1 MKLPTKTLERKL
13 LDSGYDHVI
22 GVDEVGVGCLAG
34 PVVTCAISFTNEFYK
49 NSAGKF
55 EGLRESKLLSSE
67 QREKFAKEL
76 LGQNYK
82 LGICYPKKID
92 AINIYQATRTAM
104 RAAVKRVSSL
114 QFTVGGKQETKNRKL
129 KTIILV
135 DGNKKIENLEFDQRA
150 IVKGDQKIFAIA
162 CASIIAKVY
171 RDKMMKRYAKRFPAY
186 GFEQHKGYSTKIH
199 QDALNQLGSCPIHR
213 HSFRLSY

>member
-1 MKLPTKTLERKL
+1 MVFPTKDMERKL
-13 LDSGYDHVI
+13 IKSGYDFVV

-34 PVVTCAISFTNEFYK
+34 PVVACAVSFSPDFYNK
-49 NSAGKF
+49 SSDKF
-55 EGLRESKLLSSE
+55 KGLRESKLLSSE
-67 QREKFAKEL
+67 QREKFMEKL
-76 LGQNYK
+76 RGQKYK

-104 RAAVKRVSSL
+104 RRAIKNVSS
-114 QFTVGGKQETKNRKL
+114 KNSQ
-129 KTIILV
+129 TIVLV
-135 DGNKKIENLEFDQRA
+135 DGNKKIKNLEFDQQA

-186 GFEQHKGYSTKIH
+186 GFERHKGYSTKIH
-199 QDALNQLGSCPIHR
+199 QDALKQYGPCPIHR
-213 HSFRLSY
+213 RSFRINY